1 MARGRVSGELHR
13 GIWHDVGTPTRLS
26 ALNERVA

>member
-1 MARGRVSGELHR
+1 MARGLVAGEMHG
-13 GIWHDVGTPTRLS
+13 GIWHDVGTPARLS

>member
-1 MARGRVSGELHR
+1 MARGWSQASWHR
-13 GIWHDVGTPTRLS
+13 GIWHDVGTPARLS